1 VNAHDVPLHDIL
13 DTGID
18 ICKENR
24 CLESELVEGKIDTL
38 VGVSAPGS
46 YGTLHSGGA
55 LERRVSNG
63 GADRVHIRIA
73 MAYNEGFHI

>member
-1 VNAHDVPLHDIL
+1 
-13 DTGID
+13 
-18 ICKENR
+18 
-24 CLESELVEGKIDTL
+24 VEGKIDTL
-38 VGVSAPGS
+38 VGVSAPGG